1 MKPYALM
8 LILAASGGLHAQS
21 DGDAR
26 AAQADSRT
34 AQADSRTA
42 QADSG
47 NASAAAAA
55 DAARV
60 EAQRAEMTARSQEAG
75 ARVAEQQARDAER
88 VARDM
93 ARDAQRNARIR
104 QAAPTEQEQLA
115 ITALEG
121 LMAAPP
127 ERALPLLKRVLEG
140 NQTELVKMRALFVL
154 SQIDN
159 DEAQQLLLDLARKPD
174 GALRLEAVRMIG
186 IGGNAGSLAAL
197 SGIYK
202 SGDSEVRREVLNAYL
217 IADRKAE
224 VMQLARDAT
233 TEDEASA
240 AIHALGAM
248 GALAELRQLG
258 QLGKHSGE
266 LVRAY
271 AIAGDLGSLREMANT
286 AKTPE
291 LRVEATRN
299 LGMIGTDEAAQA
311 LRELYQSS
319 KDADVRS
326 AALEGMMIHGDEKG
340 LLEIYRASNDP
351 EEKQVVLRQ
360 LTIIGGDAA
369 MEAIDAALQGKA
381 P

>member
-1 MKPYALM
+1 MIAR
-8 LILAASGGLHAQS
+8 GQQS
-21 DGDAR
+21 
-26 AAQADSRT
+26 
-34 AQADSRTA
+34 
-42 QADSG
+42 
-47 NASAAAAA
+47 
-55 DAARV
+55 
-60 EAQRAEMTARSQEAG
+60 G

-88 VARDM
+88 MARDM
-93 ARDAQRNARIR
+93 ARDAQRNERVR

-115 ITALEG
+115 IAALEG

-159 DEAQQLLLDLARKPD
+159 DEAQKLLLDLARKND

-186 IGGNAGSLAAL
+186 IGGNEGSLAAL

-202 SGDSEVRREVLNAYL
+202 SGDAEVRREVLNAYL
-217 IADRKAE
+217 IAGRKAE
-224 VMQLARDAT
+224 VMQLARDAK
-233 TEDEASA
+233 TEDEASE

-258 QLGKHSGE
+258 QLGKHNGE

-271 AIAGDLGSLREMANT
+271 AIAGDLDSLREMANT
-286 AKTPE
+286 GKTAE
-291 LRVEATRN
+291 LRIEAIRSIAI
-299 LGMIGTDEAAQA
+299 IGSDDAGKA
-311 LRELYQSS
+311 LREIYQAS
-319 KDADVRS
+319 KDAEIRN
-326 AALEGMMIHGDEKG
+326 AALEGLMIRGDEKG
-340 LLEIYRASNDP
+340 LLEIYRASTDP